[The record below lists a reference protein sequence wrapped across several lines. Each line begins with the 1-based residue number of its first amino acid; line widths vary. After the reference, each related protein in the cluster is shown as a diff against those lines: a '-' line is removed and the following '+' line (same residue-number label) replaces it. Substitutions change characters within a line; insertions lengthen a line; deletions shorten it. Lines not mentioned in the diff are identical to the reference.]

1 MFHGRISLNLLLLL
15 LANFVSVFRFQMMY
29 ISLIVSIR
37 SSLTHP
43 HGFQLLALLQKLIE
57 ITFFI
62 CTNRKNLL
70 ILKKSVEK
78 LVIAAKVFLKLPNLN
93 MLLKQNSSLLPRK
106 LTLRTFGELL
116 IVFST
121 KA

>member
-1 MFHGRISLNLLLLL
+1 MFHGRISLNLLILL